1 MVLPVK
7 FVRCTI
13 LCEMYMSDDLQTLR
27 QKYTR
32 LAHALSQQYGHPTWR
47 QHLPPV
53 DELISTILSQNT
65 SDTNRDRAFD
75 ALRARLP
82 TWEAVRDAPVD
93 AVIEAI
99 RPAGL
104 SNQKGPRIQAVLR
117 YLTETQG
124 RITLDHLDGMT
135 VEDAK
140 TWLTAIGGIGPKTAA
155 IILCF
160 AFGRPA
166 FPVDTH
172 VHRVTGRLG
181 LIGKKMTAEQAHIAL
196 EAIVPPGDYYAFHLQ
211 VIQHGRQV
219 CHARRPQCDRCVL
232 QPDCDYFQ
240 SLISTHTENDPYEM
254 RPLDN
259 IESLT

>member
-1 MVLPVK
+1 MNND
-7 FVRCTI
+7 I
-13 LCEMYMSDDLQTLR
+13 QALR
-27 QKYTR
+27 EKYTR
-32 LAHALSQQYGHPTWR
+32 LAQALSQVYGYPTWR

-53 DELISTILSQNT
+53 DELVSTILSQNT
-65 SDTNRDRAFD
+65 SDTNRDKAFD

-93 AVIEAI
+93 VVIDTI

-104 SNQKGPRIQAVLR
+104 SNQKGPRIQAALR

-124 RITLDHLDGMT
+124 RITLDHLNELT
-135 VEDAK
+135 VEEAK
-140 TWLTAIGGIGPKTAA
+140 TWLTSINGIGPKTAA

-160 AFGRPA
+160 ALGQPA

-181 LIGKKMTAEQAHIAL
+181 LIDKRTTAEQAHDIL

-211 VIQHGRQV
+211 VIRHGRQV
-219 CHARRPQCDRCVL
+219 CHARNPECDRCVL

-240 SLISTHTENDPYEM
+240 SRLI
-254 RPLDN
+254 
-259 IESLT
+259 